1 MIFLGFQYVFKRIEK
16 KYVLNEDKYEQIL
29 EGILPHMEVD
39 KYGETTICNLYFDTE
54 DSRLIQI
61 SVDKPVYKEKLR
73 LRSYSVPKDKNHTVF
88 LEIKKKF
95 KKTVYKRRIS
105 MSLADAEAYMETG
118 KFPKELGG
126 NIPKEIDYMISY
138 WNIKPKV
145 FLAYD
150 RTAYYSKE
158 NPELRITF
166 DRNIRSRYQDL
177 SLLSGDYGEPLLSEG
192 TYIME
197 IKIPNAAPLWL
208 ARLLSQYQ
216 VFSQSFSKYGN
227 VYIKHLLEDTQ
238 KEGK

>member
-1 MIFLGFQYVFKRIEK
+1 M
-16 KYVLNEDKYEQIL
+16 LNQNKYEKIL

-61 SVDKPVYKEKLR
+61 SIDKPVYKEKLR

-105 MSLADAEAYMETG
+105 MSLAQAESYIETG
-118 KFPKELGG
+118 KFPKDIKG

-150 RTAYYSKE
+150 RTAYYSRE

-166 DRNIRSRYQDL
+166 DRNIRSRYTDL
-177 SLLSGDYGEPLLSEG
+177 SLLCGDYGEPLLDEG

-208 ARLLSQYQ
+208 ARLLSENG

-227 VYIKHLLEDTQ
+227 TYIKHLSEEYQ
-238 KEGK
+238 EEGE